1 VEGGL
6 AASEEVQANSR
17 RIEVT
22 ENLAFGVVA
31 HWSNPTMF
39 FGHRNR
45 DKLNGNR
52 ILKTRA
58 TFM

>member
-1 VEGGL
+1 VESRL

-22 ENLAFGVVA
+22 ENPAFGVVA
-31 HWSNPTMF
+31 HSSDPTMF

-45 DKLNGNR
+45 DKLNGNQ

-58 TFM
+58 TIM